1 MKTVTV
7 IIATFNRWPIVCTA
21 IDSVLEQ
28 TYPHTA
34 CLVVDDASSDDT
46 PALIKD
52 RYGSKVAV
60 VARKANGGQS
70 ICRNA
75 GVESSGSDGI
85 CFLDSDD
92 VLDRDAVEK
101 RVGLINESN
110 GDVKASFG
118 LVRTPRM
125 KRHPLLDRKKRGD
138 KLLLE
143 EYLRDNSWCHNSSFL
158 IDREIFLNDGMYDGR
173 LRHKEDMELLL
184 RLLYKY
190 PFFFS
195 GTEIG
200 QVRDICGE
208 SRERNNYGKI
218 IRQGSLFSSVV
229 LDNPALKGVIG
240 RSEIQEFISH
250 DIEEELR
257 ALYKLGRYAEF
268 RSFYK
273 TAVKDG
279 HIQNTRRFLKR
290 YLLTYVRGI
299 ARKQQ

>member
-7 IIATFNRWPIVCTA
+7 IIATYNRWPIVCTA

-34 CLVVDDASSDDT
+34 CLVVDDASGDDT
-46 PALIKD
+46 PALIQD
-52 RYGSKVAV
+52 RYGGTVSV
-60 VARKANGGQS
+60 VARKNNGGQS

-75 GVESSGSDGI
+75 GVQACESDAI

-101 RVGLINESN
+101 RATLFHESSV
-110 GDVKASFG
+110 DVKAAFG

-125 KRHPLLDRKKRGD
+125 KQHPLLDRKQRGD
-138 KLLLE
+138 KLVLS
-143 EYLRDNSWCHNSSFL
+143 EYLQDNSWCHNSGFL
-158 IDREIFLNDGMYDGR
+158 IDRDIFLRDGMYDAR

-184 RLLYKY
+184 RLLYKH

-195 GTEIG
+195 GAEIG

-208 SRERNNYGKI
+208 NRERNNYQKI
-218 IRQGSLFSSVV
+218 VRQGSLFSSVV
-229 LDNPALKGVIG
+229 LDNPVLQGVIG
-240 RSEIQEFISH
+240 RSEIQEFICH

-273 TAVKDG
+273 TAVKDA
-279 HIQNTRRFLKR
+279 HIRNTKRFFKR
-290 YLLTYVRGI
+290 YLLSYVRGI
-299 ARKQQ
+299 GKK